1 MTEKEKKCLEII
13 EPHMDKIIHF
23 HKNRTL
29 RGSIEFRKVLSE
41 AIYEL
46 HGNKIEKAKIN
57 NGSCSSCST
66 RAFNV
71 IYTLYVRQQEAN
83 RVDEPTSGQDGD
95 KAVQPT
101 AKKRRGRPR
110 KKK

>member
-13 EPHMDKIIHF
+13 EPHIDKIIHF

-71 IYTLYVRQQEAN
+71 IYALYVRQQGTIIL
-83 RVDEPTSGQDGD
+83 DELTSGQDGD
-95 KAVQPT
+95 KAVP
-101 AKKRRGRPR
+101 AKPKKRRGRPR
-110 KKK
+110 KKR